1 MPGSVKRFR
10 DETHH
15 QFWTFTLPTT
25 ATHNLKFKTTF
36 SEKFS
41 EIFTP
46 AHYNEIYIGVTGYWT
61 GPLAPWSLHT
71 YTNNGNFYLHISSG
85 QWYRL
90 VDHPFSTCYYLFI
103 IHLYIPSQF
112 TFPVYYIYIEIP
124 VISAW
129 VREYAVPCPT
139 WRRHSAVPHLAT
151 PQCRAPPGDTTVQR
165 NPSVWIIIVKKELGL
180 CFDEA
185 WKAER
190 GCGVSGRVNHPLF
203 WLPAN

>member
-90 VDHPFSTCYYLFI
+90 VDHPFPTRYYLFI

-129 VREYAVPCPT
+129 VREYAPWRTPCL
-139 WRRHSAVPHLAT
+139 S
-151 PQCRAPPGDTTVQR
+151 
-165 NPSVWIIIVKKELGL
+165 WIKILVTSLEIYISHWWDWLLSL
-180 CFDEA
+180 CFQQTIYKWWQA
-185 WKAER
+185 HRNAIAPR
-190 GCGVSGRVNHPLF
+190 PTIRSCHLVNLMV
-203 WLPAN
+203 